1 MYDLLGA
8 YRRLDRIYQLYIK
21 SAFPLRYRAL
31 AEERDKL
38 LKQPGLISQPP
49 LVEPL
54 PIYPSSGRDLL
65 TAANQLPPEYR
76 DLAPLAQHLFDP
88 GTFLYQHQ
96 WQSLQEVL
104 VNGRD
109 LVVTTGTGSGK
120 TECFLLPLLA
130 QLANES
136 RTWPASPPL
145 PENYRW
151 WNIDKPQNRVSQWA
165 QVKRPTAL
173 RALILYPLNAL
184 VEDQLRRLRKTL
196 EQDSVYDW
204 LDKFRG
210 GNRITFGR
218 YTSQTLVA
226 GPKNKDKLKELSK
239 ELKEWEQQR
248 QQILRALSQNAGLD
262 QDMPYYFPRIDGG
275 EMWSRWDMQECP
287 PDILITNYSML
298 NIMLMRSIEDNLF
311 AATRAWLAEPQHPER
326 QFFLIIDELHSYRGT
341 PGTEVAYILRLLLG
355 RLGLSVDSPQL
366 RILATTASLEENTSG
381 KKFLHEFFG
390 RGDNFAFIASP
401 QIPPQENTRFQLT
414 KHQAA
419 FAEFA
424 ITVKRHH
431 PAMLPPDPTMPAI
444 QEAMGN
450 LVMQLQASA
459 SSALPIFQQLGETL
473 KQLQVSDALRDA
485 CQATHGSVRATRVKD
500 LDKQLFPEGSNP
512 DLVSNPDEVSDA
524 MHGLLLAL
532 GMSQLA
538 NGRTPQPVRSHLFFH
553 NLQGLWA
560 CCNPDCQDDSVNLP
574 QRQAEKTPSPIG
586 AVHTHHSL
594 VCSCGSRILDFI
606 VCEVCGEVFLGGYKR
621 PDTKGKKFWVLT
633 PDQPD
638 LENIPDRV
646 NLSKRYQEYALL
658 WPVPWDIQ
666 PQDMEWTLDK
676 IKRQWMKAKLYK
688 NTGGLVQNSTLPRSN
703 EEKAVWCYQIVGEH
717 PNEPALPSKCPR
729 CDADYGRRD
738 KFRSPLRF
746 HGTAL
751 QKSSQVVARGVLR
764 EIPAPQTSVNGITR
778 SSRKLVIFSDS
789 RQDAA
794 KLAAGMEL
802 DHYRDLVYL
811 LLIQFF
817 KNYWGELEAFLRVTC
832 AGNPSS
838 LTKFQTLNSKLY
850 QAVAI
855 PIQPQDMEKRNRF
868 SNANPTLIGE
878 ALLWVMDL
886 SPSNPPVRDQWLALL
901 NQYPN
906 RIPLLSLRHQVRD
919 ALLNLGICP
928 GGSSFRAMNYSVGQN
943 GGKERRE
950 WFTCYDWTQGPNKLA
965 NITTEQDQHIQYME
979 TKLMEEFMLA
989 LFRHVART
997 FEGVGQGWV
1006 SYPPQGKPLTKIIE
1020 ATEAVIRQLGTR
1032 RSHNY
1037 SSYFRPGNLND
1048 LPAFARNYLGNA
1060 GLSPEEVSKQLLD
1073 SKAGLPSANQ
1083 IVLGPNDLYLMPPV
1097 NDNQGY
1103 RCPQCHAFYLHNTAG
1118 ICPECNS
1125 DKRSNK
1131 TPVKMERGEKTTDFD
1146 YYTYLSEDSGEPF
1159 RMKAEELTGQTD
1171 RQERV
1176 KRQRWFQEVFL
1187 QDEISLVQGIDLL
1200 SVTTTMEAGVDI
1212 GALLAV
1218 MMSNMPPRRFN
1229 YQQRVGRAGRRS
1241 TGVALAVTFCRGRSH
1256 DDFYF
1261 QRPES
1266 ITGDP
1271 PPPPYVDLR
1280 SQEIFQR
1287 VFIREVLRQAFA
1299 ECPVPVDSEERDKIH
1314 GEFGQAKDWPR
1325 YKGPISEW
1333 LKSSENQVHIKQVFE
1348 TLRVQTALSV
1358 KAEELITYLNN
1369 QLVNDITTIATDSS
1383 YTQDALSERLAN
1395 AGLLPMFGFPTRVR
1409 PLYTRWPSQGHPWP
1423 PQQGVIDRN
1432 LDIALSQ
1439 FAPGSQ
1445 TVKDKA
1451 VHTACGVVNL
1461 YPHGGKVVSDS
1472 GLTPPLPQGNSYI
1485 LGLCSHCQAVV
1496 YPHPS
1501 LSLAQPP
1508 LGEQILRLD
1517 TCPVCGKEEA
1527 LRCLDAREPKG
1538 FFTDLQPED
1547 YDGQFEWQPRST
1559 RPSLSIPKPEAELP
1573 DFETVCNARV
1583 ASWNDHIISVND
1595 NGGEGGFEFQQAS
1608 IYGKERNGAY
1618 AVSTSK
1624 DPVSTTGS
1632 KYRIALLSRR
1642 KTDILL
1648 VNLAHWPAGIAANPT
1663 TLEGR
1668 AAWYSLAFWLR
1679 QAAGALLDIDPQEL
1693 QASFRSLSEE
1703 GHAIGEAF
1711 LGDQLENGAGYCRFL
1726 AQPEEF
1732 EKLLQQANPL
1742 VNNSIAHQWLNQHR
1756 DECDTSCNL
1765 CLRDYHNL
1773 AYHGL
1778 LDWRLALDM
1787 ARLLIATDN
1796 VPDLHSPWGTLPN
1809 PWTTLVEERLPK
1821 TLKGLGYTPQE
1832 ETFGSLQGY
1841 QRKQQILL
1849 MRHPLWQDNHPAW
1862 VDAVQIAREKYPA
1875 YEIQTGNPWLLLRR
1889 PGEYA

>member
-8 YRRLDRIYQLYIK
+8 YQRLDRIYQLYIK

-65 TAANQLPPEYR
+65 TAASQLSPEYR
-76 DLAPLAQHLFDP
+76 DLAPLAQHLFDH
-88 GTFLYQHQ
+88 GTSLYQHQ

-104 VNGRD
+104 VKRRD

-136 RTWPASPPL
+136 QTWPASPPP
-145 PENYRW
+145 PENYQW
-151 WNIDKPQNRVSQWA
+151 WNSDKAQNRVSQWA
-165 QVKRPTAL
+165 HVKRPTAL

-239 ELKEWEQQR
+239 ELREWEQQR
-248 QQILRALSQNAGLD
+248 QQILEALRQNAALD

-287 PDILITNYSML
+287 PDVLITNYSML

-326 QFFLIIDELHSYRGT
+326 QFFLIVDELHTYRGT

-366 RILATTASLEENTSG
+366 RILATTASLEENASG
-381 KKFLHEFFG
+381 RKFLREFFG
-390 RGDNFAFIASP
+390 RDNFAFIAST
-401 QIPPQENTRFQLT
+401 QTPPQENTRFQLA
-414 KHQAA
+414 KHHDA

-424 ITVKRHH
+424 TTVKHH
-431 PAMLPPDPTMPAI
+431 QPRMLPPEPTTPAI
-444 QEAMGN
+444 QEAMVN
-450 LVMQLQASA
+450 LVTQLQ
-459 SSALPIFQQLGETL
+459 SSVSSSLPIPQQLGETL
-473 KQLQVSDALRDA
+473 QQLQVPDALRDA
-485 CQATHGSVRATRVKD
+485 CQAVHGSVRATGVND
-500 LDKQLFPEGSNP
+500 LDKQLFPEVSHS
-512 DLVSNPDEVSDA
+512 DLVSDA

-538 NGRTPQPVRSHLFFH
+538 TGRTPQPVRSHLFFH

-560 CCNPDCQDDSVNLP
+560 CCNPNCNDESVNLP
-574 QRQAEKTPSPIG
+574 RRQAEKNVSPLG
-586 AVHTHHSL
+586 AIHTHHSL
-594 VCSCGSRILDFI
+594 VCSCGSRILDLI

-621 PDTKGKKFWVLT
+621 PDTRGKKFWVLT

-646 NLSKRYQEYALL
+646 NLSQRYQEYALL
-658 WPVPWDIQ
+658 WPVPSWNIQ
-666 PQDMEWTLDK
+666 PQDMEWSLDK
-676 IKRQWMKAKLYK
+676 IKRQWVKAKLHR
-688 NTGGLVQNSTLPRSN
+688 NTGVLVQNSSPPNSNN
-703 EEKAVWCYQIVGEH
+703 EERTVWCYQIVGEH
-717 PNEPALPSKCPR
+717 PSESALPSKCPR
-729 CDADYGRRD
+729 CDADYGKH
-738 KFRSPLRF
+738 KFPSPLRF
-746 HGTAL
+746 HRTPF
-751 QKSSQVVARGVLR
+751 QKSTQVVARGVLR
-764 EIPAPQTSVNGITR
+764 EIPAPPSQTNR

-811 LLIQFF
+811 SLIQSFQS
-817 KNYWGELEAFLRVTC
+817 YWGELEAFLRVTC
-832 AGNPSS
+832 ASNPSS
-838 LTKFQTLNSKLY
+838 LTKLQMLNPKLFQTVTTS
-850 QAVAI
+850 
-855 PIQPQDMEKRNRF
+855 PQPQDMEKRNRF
-868 SNANPTLIGE
+868 SNANSNLIGE
-878 ALLWVMDL
+878 ALQWVMDL
-886 SPSNPPVRDQWLALL
+886 PPSNPPARDQWLEVLR
-901 NQYPN
+901 QYPN
-906 RIPLLSLRHQVRD
+906 RISLLSLRHQVRD

-928 GGSSFRAMNYSVGQN
+928 GGSSFRAIKYPVGQN
-943 GGKERRE
+943 GGKEWRE
-950 WFTCYDWTQGPNKLA
+950 WFTCYDWTHGTCNKLV
-965 NITTEQDQHIQYME
+965 NPTTEQELHIQYLE

-1006 SYPPQGKPLTKIIE
+1006 SYLPQGSPLTKVIE

-1032 RSHNY
+1032 RSHRY
-1037 SSYFRPGNLND
+1037 SPYFRPGNISD

-1060 GLSPEEVSKQLLD
+1060 GLSPEEVSKQLLN

-1083 IVLGPNDLYLMPPV
+1083 IVLDPNGLYLMPPV
-1097 NDNQGY
+1097 KENQGY
-1103 RCPQCHAFYLHNTAG
+1103 RCPQCHAFYLHDAAG
-1118 ICPECNS
+1118 ICPECS
-1125 DKRSNK
+1125 DKRSTK
-1131 TPVKMERGEKTTDFD
+1131 TLARMERGEKTTDFD
-1146 YYTYLSEDSGEPF
+1146 YYNYLSEDSGEPF
-1159 RMKAEELTGQTD
+1159 GMRADELTGQTD

-1176 KRQRWFQEVFL
+1176 KRQRWFQEIFL
-1187 QDEISLVQGIDLL
+1187 QDEIPLVQGIDLL

-1271 PPPPYVDLR
+1271 PPSPYVDLR
-1280 SQEIFQR
+1280 SQEIFRR
-1287 VFIREVLRQAFA
+1287 VFIKEVLRQAFA
-1299 ECPVPVDSEERDKIH
+1299 KCSVPVNSEERDKIH
-1314 GEFGQAKDWPR
+1314 GEFGQAKDWPS
-1325 YKGPISEW
+1325 YKDHISNW
-1333 LKSSENQVHIKQVFE
+1333 LKLSENQVHIKQVFDA
-1348 TLRVQTALSV
+1348 LCVQTALSV

-1369 QLVNDITTIATDSS
+1369 QLVNDITAIAADSS

-1461 YPHGGKVVSDS
+1461 YPHGGKVVSES
-1472 GLTPPLPQGNSYI
+1472 GLTPPLPQGNPYI

-1501 LSLAQPP
+1501 ISLAQPP
-1508 LGEQILRLD
+1508 SGEQILRLD
-1517 TCPVCGKEEA
+1517 TCPVCGKKDA

-1559 RPSLSIPKPEAELP
+1559 RPSLSIPKLETELP
-1573 DFETVCNARV
+1573 HFETVCNAKV

-1595 NGGEGGFEFQQAS
+1595 NGGEGGFDFQRAS
-1608 IYGKERNGAY
+1608 VYGKERNGAY
-1618 AVSTSK
+1618 AVSTGK
-1624 DPVSTTGS
+1624 DSVSTTGP

-1648 VNLAHWPAGIAANPT
+1648 VNIAHWPAGIAANPT
-1663 TLEGR
+1663 TLEER

-1693 QASFRSLSEE
+1693 QASFRALSEE
-1703 GHAIGEAF
+1703 NQPIGEAF

-1732 EKLLQQANPL
+1732 KKLLQQANPL
-1742 VNNSIAHQWLNQHR
+1742 VNKSIAQQWLTHS
-1756 DECDTSCNL
+1756 DECDTSCNR

-1787 ARLLIATDN
+1787 ARLIMTPDN
-1796 VPDLHSPWGTLPN
+1796 VPDLHSPWGNSSN
-1809 PWTTLVEERLPK
+1809 PWTALVEERLPK
-1821 TLKGLGYTPQE
+1821 TLKGLGYTSQ
-1832 ETFGSLQGY
+1832 ETFGNLKGY
-1841 QRKQQILL
+1841 RRKQQILL
-1849 MRHPLWQDNHPAW
+1849 MRHPLWQDDYPGWAE
-1862 VDAVQIAREKYPA
+1862 AVQMVQQKYSGS
-1875 YEIQTGNPWLLLRR
+1875 EIRAGNPWLILRR